1 MNKIDFNCNEESS
14 KLPGA
19 LSTFAYFGV
28 LRPIYYNGISQR
40 ENMADI
46 SNVSNLTT
54 REFQPD
60 YNNDIFIGKNGAV
73 AAAYDF
79 KDLNDEEKE
88 REMAKIMMEKRS
100 EFLDY
105 EFEFVEGKFPV
116 DVIPDNYCDKPIM
129 STHVLLIKDYEKH
142 IINSKTKSL

>member
-1 MNKIDFNCNEESS
+1 M
-14 KLPGA
+14 
-19 LSTFAYFGV
+19 
-28 LRPIYYNGISQR
+28 LRPVYYNGVCQH
-40 ENMADI
+40 EHEADI
-46 SNVSNLTT
+46 SEVSTLTT
-54 REFQPD
+54 SEFKTD
-60 YNNDIFIGKNGAV
+60 YNNDIFVGKNGAV

-79 KDLNDEEKE
+79 KNLNDEEKE
-88 REMAKIMMEKRS
+88 REMSKIMMEKRS